1 MYIST
6 QCVLCGIH
14 TLKVNI
20 DIFKTMNLCTC
31 LRSIHLKRVVPCVY
45 FSKVYQIAKFMG
57 PTWGPRG
64 SCRHQMGPML
74 PPWTLLSGLTIA
86 RSKARSRI
94 LDDINLSTKLE
105 ILDVSHKVV
114 LQRPSCLRRLVYETF
129 GTQIGIKHR
138 SFILDFRLRQFVN
151 LATSQAVFKSRSPAL
166 SLTPEDFITITEY
179 IGWLNKYPYGFVWD
193 VIFNTC
199 TYIDCNSAKLL
210 LNLIHGGV
218 ITLKVSIMNHR
229 LVLGHETMVHALC
242 LTICYS
248 SSNNF

>member
-1 MYIST
+1 M
-6 QCVLCGIH
+6 
-14 TLKVNI
+14 
-20 DIFKTMNLCTC
+20 MNLYTC
-31 LRSIHLKRVVPCVY
+31 LRSIHLKRVVPCLY
-45 FSKVYQIAKFMG
+45 FSKVSQIVKFMG
-57 PTWGPRG
+57 PTWGPPR
-64 SCRHQMGPML
+64 SCRHQIGPML
-74 PPWTLLSGLTIA
+74 PQWTLLSGLTIA

-94 LDDINLSTKLE
+94 LDDINLSTKLD

-114 LQRPSCLRRLVYETF
+114 LQRPSCICRFVYETF
-129 GTQIGIKHR
+129 GIQIGIKHR

-151 LATSQAVFKSRSPAL
+151 LATSQAVFKWRSPAL
-166 SLTPEDFITITEY
+166 SPTPEDYITITEY
-179 IGWLNKYPYGFVWD
+179 MGWLNKYLYGFVWD

-229 LVLGHETMVHALC
+229 LVLGHETIVRVLC